1 MDWFRMLA
9 KAATPQVEISVAGS
23 KWTILQ
29 TGLRDNSTT
38 FELGVEMDHETTD
51 GRKTKVHSLF
61 NSIQFNPLSAII
73 TILLRNIERVFNG

>member
-1 MDWFRMLA
+1 MLA
-9 KAATPQVEISVAGS
+9 KAATPQVEIIVSGN
-23 KWTILQ
+23 KWTMIQ
-29 TGLRDNSTT
+29 SGLRDNTAT